1 MAKLDSGPR
10 GGQAV
15 HRSKAEGALFT
26 SQSWAEEPVLIRTPD
41 PRLLTGK
48 GRRCDLDVCG
58 FSRALCHTARRG
70 SSPHATGSRHK
81 TGLRFRGQ
89 TAVSVGRCWSGPALS
104 WHRPARFTS
113 PSVVTGP
120 CPPCPVHR
128 EHVPKGCPHC
138 GERASQIV
146 TDRKCE
152 FLVPLIGF
160 FPLTQCFTSIFY
172 GSASMALKGPTF
184 KSFLL
189 KQNVT

>member
-41 PRLLTGK
+41 PRLLPGK
-48 GRRCDLDVCG
+48 GRRCDLDVVVSHER
-58 FSRALCHTARRG
+58 FVTPLAAAAAPMPRG
-70 SSPHATGSRHK
+70 PGTKLGSDS
-81 TGLRFRGQ
+81 GQ

-146 TDRKCE
+146 TDRKRE